1 MKTLVLLLLFASALR
16 MSPQGASASQSTH
29 IAEGKCQSMNA
40 SLEVS
45 LQRVEGESAGQA
57 FKIVVRNV
65 SGEDVYVVTD
75 PKRTD
80 GSSGPYWY
88 PDPKNERVLIA
99 GFALYEPS
107 RDIFFDHDDAS
118 ARLTLL
124 HPSESYSAQITAT
137 LPIRE
142 TVPPYR
148 VHNVPRVFVAS
159 QISGMKAEV
168 GYFPSSDELRKLV
181 ASKPHGT
188 MTGAD
193 FVAYG
198 NSSRSI
204 ASFQCIASSPVLAFA
219 PAATTLLHESGHA
232 APTKPQ

>member
-1 MKTLVLLLLFASALR
+1 MKTLILLLLFASALR

-29 IAEGKCQSMNA
+29 IAEGKCQTMNT

-45 LQRVEGESAGQA
+45 LQRVEGESARQA

-75 PKRTD
+75 PMRTD

-88 PDPKNERVLIA
+88 PDPKSETVLVA

-107 RDIFFDHDDAS
+107 RDLFFDHDAAS

-124 HPSESYSAQITAT
+124 HPSESYSTQITAT
-137 LPIRE
+137 FPIRE
-142 TVPPYR
+142 TVPPYQ
-148 VHNVPRVFVAS
+148 VHRVPRVFVAS
-159 QISGMKAEV
+159 QISGMKVEV
-168 GYFPSSDELRKLV
+168 GYFPSSDELRKLI
-181 ASKPHGT
+181 ALKPHGT

-193 FVAYG
+193 FVVYG

-204 ASFQCIASSPVLAFA
+204 ASSECFASSSVLAFTHT
-219 PAATTLLHESGHA
+219 ATTLLHESGHTN
-232 APTKPQ
+232 PPKQP